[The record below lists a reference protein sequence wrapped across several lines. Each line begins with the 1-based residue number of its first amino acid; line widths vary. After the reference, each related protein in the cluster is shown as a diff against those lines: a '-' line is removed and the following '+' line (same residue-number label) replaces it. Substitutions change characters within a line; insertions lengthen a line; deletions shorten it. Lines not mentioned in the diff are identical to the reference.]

1 MINEPKEV
9 VSVDYLRKLLLLKQ
23 KTLQINDYMYY
34 VNSTIYYLRQKK
46 RRIMIGYEIFT
57 AHC

>member
-1 MINEPKEV
+1 MINEPRET
-9 VSVDYLRKLLLLKQ
+9 VSVLAEVASSEAENP
-23 KTLQINDYMYY
+23 LQINDYMYY